1 VNLRLGGGEV
11 RVRLD
16 RREAEALAR
25 GESLVD
31 GVGLPGGGALRWV
44 MDPGGRRPGL
54 EWRDGELRIAV
65 AGEALGALL
74 ELPPSK
80 DLGIR
85 AELPLEDGG
94 TVALV
99 VEVDL
104 WTMKAGK
111 RK

>member
-16 RREAEALAR
+16 RGEAEALVR
-25 GESLVD
+25 GEQLVD
-31 GVGLPGGGALRWV
+31 GVGLPGGGELRWSV
-44 MDPGGRRPGL
+44 DPAARTPGL

-65 AGEALGALL
+65 AGEAVGALL
-74 ELPPSK
+74 QLPPSR

-85 AELPLEDGG
+85 AELPLKDGG

-99 VEVDL
+99 VEIDL
-104 WTMKAGK
+104 WSGK
-111 RK
+111 KRR